1 MPIKGDRYRVKD
13 SEMDIG
19 PGLAFLTIFTACA
32 VRAHDPLID
41 AFKPAGGDAANA
53 IFLAEELA
61 STCKCIG
68 KALRFVF

>member
-1 MPIKGDRYRVKD
+1 MAIKDNRYRVKE

-19 PGLAFLTIFTACA
+19 PGLAFLTIFAACA

-53 IFLAEELA
+53 IFF
-61 STCKCIG
+61 S
-68 KALRFVF
+68 

>member
-53 IFLAEELA
+53 IFF
-61 STCKCIG
+61 S
-68 KALRFVF
+68 